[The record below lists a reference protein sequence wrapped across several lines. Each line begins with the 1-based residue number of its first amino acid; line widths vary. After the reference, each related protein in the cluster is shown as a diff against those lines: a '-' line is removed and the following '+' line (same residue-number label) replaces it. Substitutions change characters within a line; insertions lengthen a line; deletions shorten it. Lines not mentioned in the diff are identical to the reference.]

1 MTISLRPYQ
10 RAAIDALYTYFSGS
24 AGNPLVV
31 MPTGCH
37 AAGTAILMH
46 DGSTKRVEDV
56 APGDMLM
63 GPDSKPRRVLQLA
76 RGREPMWRII
86 PKKGEPFVV
95 NEGHILSLATT
106 NEGKAHRCAQDGS
119 RIDNIS
125 VRDFLAKAK
134 SWKHLRKLRRVAV
147 DFPDRAAPIID
158 AWTLG
163 ALLGDGCLTHG
174 VAISNPDQEVL
185 DGVWVE
191 MERHGLRY
199 NAREN
204 ERGTC
209 WGVGFRDD
217 QSSRAVPNRVMAIL
231 RSMGIAGADA
241 SEKFIPD
248 DYRLGSRETRLAVLA
263 GLLDT
268 DGHLE
273 GGTGFDYI
281 SKSQRLADDVVFV
294 ARSLGLCATGGPCE
308 KRDQNGGGGTYWR
321 VHISGNT
328 EIIPTRVPRKQ
339 ARPRMQKK
347 NPLVTGFDFEP
358 LPADDFFGFALD
370 GDHLYLTADFVVH
383 HNTGKSVVIAGFIRE
398 AIEAWSDTRILILTH
413 VKELIQQNFLALLR
427 AWPEAPA
434 GIYSAGL
441 SRRDIGAQILFA
453 GIQSIHKH
461 AAKVQRCDLVLI
473 DEAHLLGRTDSGMY
487 RAFLASLNEINAG
500 LLKVV
505 GFTATPYRLDTGMLH
520 EGKDRLFTDIAYD
533 VPVLDMIQQGYLCPV
548 IPKRTTTQL
557 DVAGVGTRGGE
568 FIAGQLEAAVDRA
581 EVTRAAVA
589 EIVQH
594 GEGRGSWLVFCSGVA
609 HARHVRDAIREHGIS
624 AETVTGDTPGPE
636 RDGILA
642 AYKAGRLRCVTNANV
657 LTTGFDAPGTDL
669 VALLRPTKS
678 IGLYVQMVGR
688 GTRIAEGKED
698 CIAEGQR
705 VLTDHGL
712 VPIERVT
719 HEMRV
724 WDGSEFVAHEGAVCR
739 GTREVITYAGIT
751 ATADH
756 RIWTAK
762 GWKALGQCAIEQ
774 IAIAVTGDG
783 GTPVRQ
789 AEGRFRRGVPQE
801 GAGEA
806 ASDGEVPGLPNP
818 VASGLFE
825 LDSRSGRMPLVRATE
840 AGAEVVGGKSHLCEA
855 AVHQSERSEIREVW
869 RSRDSLRISIA
880 DSDGCLGAGDAW
892 AASGDGTG
900 QDQQRRTVCTRQFA
914 MAPAAPQHDE
924 SRQQAAVSADACVP
938 IGAPRSAIL
947 GCDDGSY
954 VQRGNDGP
962 ANRGALEGP
971 IDKAERRVWD
981 IFNAGP
987 RHRFTVEGVLVHNC
1001 LILDFAGNT
1010 ARHGPI
1016 DTVDGR
1022 KKEKSDEP
1030 GEAPIKVCPECQTI
1044 NHASVRTCISCG
1056 HEFPPPKPQI
1066 AAVAASNAL
1075 LSTQMRPEWCEV
1087 TSVSYRKH
1095 KKAGK
1100 PASMRVEYF
1109 TGLVS
1114 HAEWICF
1121 DHEGYPRQKAE
1132 AWWRKRTSAPIPAST
1147 EQAMEMVCRDQ
1158 YGGPAYHRPANP
1170 HDGLPEGRLLRE
1182 PVAIQV
1188 RPVGQYTEIS
1198 AVRFA
1203 DPEGGV

>member
-383 HNTGKSVVIAGFIRE
+383 HNTGKSVVIAGFVRE

-441 SRRDIGAQILFA
+441 SRRDLHSQILFA
-453 GIQSIHKH
+453 GIQSIHKR
-461 AAKVQRCDLVLI
+461 APKVQRCDLVLI
-473 DEAHLLGRTDSGMY
+473 DEAHLLSRNDSSMY
-487 RAFLASLNEINAG
+487 GSFLTELNEINAG
-500 LLKVV
+500 LLKVI
-505 GFTATPYRLDTGMLH
+505 GFTATPYRLDTGLLH
-520 EGKDRLFTDIAYD
+520 VGKGRVFTDIAYD
-533 VPVLDMIQQGYLCPV
+533 VPLLDMVKQGYLCPV
-548 IPKRTTTQL
+548 IPKQTTTQL
-557 DVAGVGTRGGE
+557 DVGGVGTRGGE
-568 FIAGQLEAAVDRA
+568 FIAKDLEAAVDRD
-581 EVTRAAVA
+581 EVTKAAVA
-589 EIVQH
+589 EIIEH
-594 GEGRGSWLVFCSGVA
+594 GKERGSWLCFCSGVA
-609 HARHVRDAIREHGIS
+609 HARHVRDAIREHGIT
-624 AETVTGDTPGPE
+624 AETVTGDTPAAE
-636 RDGILA
+636 RDNILA
-642 AYKAGRLRCVTNANV
+642 AFKAGRLRCVTNANV

-669 VALLRPTKS
+669 IALLRPTKS
-678 IGLYVQMVGR
+678 VGLYVQMCGR
-688 GTRIAEGKED
+688 GTRLAEGKED
-698 CIAEGQR
+698 
-705 VLTDHGL
+705 
-712 VPIERVT
+712 
-719 HEMRV
+719 
-724 WDGSEFVAHEGAVCR
+724 
-739 GTREVITYAGIT
+739 
-751 ATADH
+751 
-756 RIWTAK
+756 
-762 GWKALGQCAIEQ
+762 
-774 IAIAVTGDG
+774 
-783 GTPVRQ
+783 
-789 AEGRFRRGVPQE
+789 
-801 GAGEA
+801 
-806 ASDGEVPGLPNP
+806 
-818 VASGLFE
+818 
-825 LDSRSGRMPLVRATE
+825 
-840 AGAEVVGGKSHLCEA
+840 
-855 AVHQSERSEIREVW
+855 
-869 RSRDSLRISIA
+869 
-880 DSDGCLGAGDAW
+880 
-892 AASGDGTG
+892 
-900 QDQQRRTVCTRQFA
+900 
-914 MAPAAPQHDE
+914 
-924 SRQQAAVSADACVP
+924 
-938 IGAPRSAIL
+938 
-947 GCDDGSY
+947 
-954 VQRGNDGP
+954 
-962 ANRGALEGP
+962 
-971 IDKAERRVWD
+971 
-981 IFNAGP
+981 
-987 RHRFTVEGVLVHNC
+987 C

-1010 ARHGPI
+1010 ARHGPL
-1016 DTVDGR
+1016 DMVDGS
-1022 KKEKSDEP
+1022 KDPSEGE
-1030 GEAPIKVCPECQTI
+1030 GEAPVKVCPECQTI
-1044 NHASVRTCISCG
+1044 NHAAVRHCVACG
-1056 HEFPPPKPQI
+1056 HEFPPPEIKI
-1066 AAVAASNAL
+1066 AAKAASNAL
-1075 LSTQMRPEWCEV
+1075 LSTQLMPEWCEV
-1087 TSVSYRKH
+1087 TNVTYARHEKP
-1095 KKAGK
+1095 GK
-1100 PASMRVEYF
+1100 PASLRVTYHC
-1109 TGLVS
+1109 GYAS
-1114 HAEWICF
+1114 HSEWICF
-1121 DHEGYPRQKAE
+1121 EHAGYPRQKAE
-1132 AWWRKRTSAPIPAST
+1132 AWWRRRTDLPIPAT
-1147 EQAMEMVCRDQ
+1147 VQAAIA
-1158 YGGPAYHRPANP
+1158 GTAI
-1170 HDGLPEGRLLRE
+1170 LRQ
-1182 PVAIQV
+1182 PIAISV
-1188 RPVGQYTEIS
+1188 KPVGQYTEIV
-1198 AVRFA
+1198 AARF
-1203 DPEGGV
+1203 V